1 MEFWIVYRKRRNK
14 AGKYYAIYMR
24 GTVNEDETDGDPDDT
39 SNRDTSITVDGTPQ
53 RGWTDLPDEAQEE
66 LDYVFRGVGVVTDAK
81 DDGTD
86 GGGAAWTDADA
97 GTGSETATVT
107 TASH

>member
-1 MEFWIVYRKRRNK
+1 MKRWNSGSFIASVATRL
-14 AGKYYAIYMR
+14 ASTTLSTCG
-24 GTVNEDETDGDPDDT
+24 ETDGDPDDT

-53 RGWTDLPDEAQEE
+53 RGWTDLPDDAQEE

-97 GTGSETATVT
+97 GTGSESVT
-107 TASH
+107 TTNTVSH